1 MCGGKLIRF
10 IHPLKGA
17 KIEAN
22 GAEKEIDKI
31 VKNWRNK

>member
-1 MCGGKLIRF
+1 MYGGKLIRF

-17 KIEAN
+17 KIETN

-31 VKNWRNK
+31 AKN

>member
-10 IHPLKGA
+10 IHPLKGG

-22 GAEKEIDKI
+22 SAEKEIDKI
-31 VKNWRNK
+31 VKN